1 MSLVVV
7 RVAGARADWWLE
19 KLQSLL
25 PEMAVRS
32 WEDPGDRSEVD
43 YAVVWQPPPGELK
56 KFPNL
61 KAIVSMGAGLDHV
74 LPDPEPPRHL
84 PILRTAGPDLRPT
97 IREYFLMPGLRF
109 HRRLPAVV
117 GAGRPRQGSKPTHPN
132 PTAP

>member
-61 KAIVSMGAGLDHV
+61 KAIVSMGAGVDHV
-74 LPDPEPPRHL
+74 LRDTELPRHL
-84 PILRTAGPDLRPT
+84 PIIRPAGPRSEER
-97 IREYFLMPGLRF
+97 REGKGC
-109 HRRLPAVV
+109 VSTV
-117 GAGRPRQGSKPTHPN
+117 
-132 PTAP
+132 